1 MVDLCLWGESE
12 IGWSTDLTN
21 GIFFCVCHFLGIL
34 VLILFV
40 VAFAFA
46 LQCRNNDPV
55 QKRDYELHHVRLLHT
70 LAETAHH
77 IEARRYA
84 R

>member
-1 MVDLCLWGESE
+1 MASFFVFV
-12 IGWSTDLTN
+12 
-21 GIFFCVCHFLGIL
+21 IFGDFGSHL
-34 VLILFV
+34 VFV
-40 VAFAFA
+40 AFA

>member
-1 MVDLCLWGESE
+1 LS
-12 IGWSTDLTN
+12 
-21 GIFFCVCHFLGIL
+21 FLGIL

-40 VAFAFA
+40 VAFA